1 MTSQGIK
8 SMNKPIKRATLA
20 LLLLAAFALPAAA
33 DGAADD
39 LAVVR
44 KAVARSVQAE
54 AAPTPAP
61 SRRDAAPSW
70 LKVRIVEK
78 GEKGAQVKVN
88 LPLFL
93 VRALGDDIPL
103 PGCHGHGAHTTVG
116 EVLRALDSG
125 EGLVEIDDDD
135 ATVRIWVE

>member
-1 MTSQGIK
+1 MRKT
-8 SMNKPIKRATLA
+8 TLVLAA
-20 LLLLAAFALPAAA
+20 LLLSPVVAPALA

-44 KAVARSVQAE
+44 KAVASPHPAE
-54 AAPTPAP
+54 ATPAP
-61 SRRDAAPSW
+61 PPARRTAPPMW
-70 LKVRIVEK
+70 FRVRITEK
-78 GEKGAQVKVN
+78 GEKGAKVKVN
-88 LPLFL
+88 LPLGL

-103 PGCHGHGAHTTVG
+103 PACEGIRTNKRLTLG

-125 EGLVEIDDDD
+125 ESLVEIDDED